1 MERVKYDKVEVY
13 HGNSKKKYPVYEVYL
28 DDMIITKV
36 SSDPEAKELVLTYL
50 PMLSEE
56 LPVFIKDWITPRILN
71 KNQKS
76 LSQEKLEE
84 LDQKLLTL

>member
-36 SSDPEAKELVLTYL
+36 SASIWKAVT
-50 PMLSEE
+50 
-56 LPVFIKDWITPRILN
+56 VITTLLARN
-71 KNQKS
+71 RKS
-76 LSQEKLEE
+76 
-84 LDQKLLTL
+84 T